1 MGEGHLHPHHTGPG
15 QGDTWAAL
23 CTLPMGTG
31 APSTA
36 GAAHPEG
43 NCMRPSQVMD
53 LRSDAL
59 ITHRDRDMPREV
71 GRELGVG
78 ARCPDVQ
85 PTIWAKNLSLLL

>member
-1 MGEGHLHPHHTGPG
+1 MSGRGTSAPPPHRTGPG
-15 QGDTWAAL
+15 GHPGS
-23 CTLPMGTG
+23 TLPMGMG

-59 ITHRDRDMPREV
+59 ITHGARDMPREV

-78 ARCPDVQ
+78 AGCPDVQ